1 MFNSWKT
8 FNWGKRLLKYNIF
21 RSLEEIFIECNAI
34 YFFYLDCAIPN
45 STLYIIFQMFLL
57 ISIAQAQG
65 KHGRFKF
72 LFIYY
77 LQRPLGYCAPLHSNV
92 WFFPVFS
99 SLSIWQSLKK
109 SRKPTDYYLMLHENE
124 NEMIFLPAS
133 SLKGNLWKGG
143 TQCWEGG
150 VGENDKDRTF
160 MKM

>member
-34 YFFYLDCAIPN
+34 YFFYLDFAIPN
-45 STLYIIFQMFLL
+45 STLYIIFQLFLI

-77 LQRPLGYCAPLHSNV
+77 LQSSTLDHLATAHPFIQMFGSFL
-92 WFFPVFS
+92 FFPPFQFDRV
-99 SLSIWQSLKK
+99 LKNPE
-109 SRKPTDYYLMLHENE
+109 SQPT
-124 NEMIFLPAS
+124 
-133 SLKGNLWKGG
+133 
-143 TQCWEGG
+143 T
-150 VGENDKDRTF
+150 T
-160 MKM
+160 